1 MPEALARTYA
11 RFVSGL
17 EYAQLPSEAVDKLK
31 ASLLHATFVSLIGA
45 QTGHGK
51 AAIEL
56 VKEEEASPSGATV
69 LADGARATRSGA
81 AFANSKLMHATN
93 QTDSYRM
100 LIHPGPCII
109 PAALATAEIMG
120 ASGQQLLTA
129 IAAGYEVEARIAGDF
144 IPATQARG
152 FRCSP
157 VYGTLGA
164 AVTTA
169 KLLGL
174 NEDQTVTALA
184 LACTFAGGTTE
195 GPRVSGREMLYHEPN
210 ATRSGIMA
218 ALLAREN
225 LRGSETCLEGD
236 AGFYN
241 AFVGNNRGEL
251 SYTFSVNPPSD
262 PDGEWG
268 GPGTTDLAAT
278 VEALGDRWE
287 LLHVTPK
294 IYPTAGYNCPVIELT
309 SRMRAAHDIAPG
321 DVASIVVEMN
331 WLETTYP
338 SPAFPNTDRRM
349 PGVGSTHYFTAY
361 TWTHGSYP
369 PLRQRLDPGIDSA
382 DFDRRV
388 MELQERVEVVGQ
400 RRRGSFAPRITVR
413 TRSGEEFSDEFN
425 GDELKW
431 DFATETAR
439 LSELFPQM
447 DWPTPK
453 LEGLVKAVSGIDSA
467 ADVSRLVAC
476 CVPG

>member
-1 MPEALARTYA
+1 MPDALARTYA
-11 RFVSGL
+11 RFVAGL
-17 EYAQLPSEAVDKLK
+17 DYSQLPAGAVDKLK

-45 QTGHGK
+45 QTAHGK

-69 LADGARATRSGA
+69 LTDGARATRSGA

-109 PAALATAEIMG
+109 PAALASAEISG
-120 ASGQQLLTA
+120 ASGAELLTA
-129 IAAGYEVEARIAGDF
+129 MAAGYEVEARIAGDF
-144 IPATQARG
+144 IPSTQARG

-157 VYGTLGA
+157 VYGTLGS
-164 AVTTA
+164 AVATA

-174 NEDQTVTALA
+174 DEDQTVTALA

-251 SYTFSVNPPSD
+251 PYTFSFNPPGD
-262 PDGEWG
+262 G
-268 GPGTTDLAAT
+268 GPGRTDLAAT
-278 VEALGDRWE
+278 VAGLGERWE
-287 LLHVTPK
+287 LMHITPK

-309 SRMRAAHDIAPG
+309 TRMRAAHDIAPE
-321 DVASIVVEMN
+321 SIESIAVEMN

-361 TWTHGSYP
+361 TWVHGSYP

-382 DFDRRV
+382 DFDRQV
-388 MELQERVEVVGQ
+388 MALQERVSVEGQ
-400 RRRGSFAPRITVR
+400 RTRGSFAPRITVR
-413 TRSGEEFSDEFN
+413 TQSGDEISDEFT

-431 DFATETAR
+431 DFATTSAR
-439 LSELFPQM
+439 ISLLFPQM
-447 DWPTPK
+447 DWPASK
-453 LEGLVKAVSGIDSA
+453 LDGLVSAISAIDAAPDTSGLI
-467 ADVSRLVAC
+467 AC